1 MHPTWHSLPT
11 EIKIAVAELLPIDN
25 VKVLSKVDQE
35 ASTICVPIT
44 FKVRLSNVLPDMFQ
58 TSQQHVKLID
68 FETLQCFLAHVPRS
82 YYRYIH
88 QLDICTTLT
97 IPAKV
102 AFAENATLRTDAV
115 VSLLGDCINLQKLS
129 LQLSGG
135 LARHAIPCF
144 TSLHNLKELSI
155 SNCASEWTTP
165 M

>member
-1 MHPTWHSLPT
+1 LTTSRSSQRSIRRLSPSVYQSL
-11 EIKIAVAELLPIDN
+11 
-25 VKVLSKVDQE
+25 SR
-35 ASTICVPIT
+35 CVPC
-44 FKVRLSNVLPDMFQ
+44 FSRHVSNSQ

-97 IPAKV
+97 MPAKV
-102 AFAENATLRTDAV
+102 AFAENPTLRTDAV

-129 LQLSGG
+129 LQLNGG

-144 TSLHNLKELSI
+144 TGLHNLKELSI